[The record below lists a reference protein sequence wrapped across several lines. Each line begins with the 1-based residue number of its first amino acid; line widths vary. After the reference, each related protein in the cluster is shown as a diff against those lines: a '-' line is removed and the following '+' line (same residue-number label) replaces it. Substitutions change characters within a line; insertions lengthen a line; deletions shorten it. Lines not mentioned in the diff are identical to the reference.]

1 VVTEQREPARFGY
14 QSDRSYAPSPAEIDA
29 ACAEIRAGWSRIE
42 LAHRMAMKV
51 ERVETPT
58 AVLNGQLRDL

>member
-1 VVTEQREPARFGY
+1 MVTEQREPARFGY

-29 ACAEIRAGWSRIE
+29 ACAEIRAGWSRVE

-51 ERVETPT
+51 ERVETPIT
-58 AVLNGQLRDL
+58 KMHPQVH